1 MGTGN
6 RVDTARAATTRAAR
20 HSPAEHA
27 LRVPDAHVTCR
38 PAASPSEF
46 AAHFAIRHEVF
57 VLEQQVFAHTER
69 DNHDLDAGVVHLLA
83 RYGEVPAGAVRLFPL
98 DGSGLW
104 QGDRLCVL
112 PGYRI
117 HGIGAPLVRCAV
129 ATAGACGGREMVAH
143 IQLPNVSFFTHLGWQ
158 RDGDVELYAGL
169 EHQPMRI
176 DLPDS
181 ATGDRQAR
189 ELARRPR

>member
-1 MGTGN
+1 MGTGS
-6 RVDTARAATTRAAR
+6 RVDVTRGARDVPAGRA
-20 HSPAEHA
+20 PT
-27 LRVPDAHVTCR
+27 VPGAHLTCC
-38 PAASPSEF
+38 PAASPAEL

-57 VLEQQVFAHTER
+57 VLEQRVFAHSER
-69 DNHDLDAGVVHLLA
+69 DTHDLDPSVVHLLA
-83 RYGEVPAGAVRLFPL
+83 RYGEVAAGAVRLFPL
-98 DGSGLW
+98 GGSGLW
-104 QGDRLCVL
+104 QGDRLCVRPL
-112 PGYRI
+112 YRI

-129 ATAGACGGREMVAH
+129 AIAGARGGREMVAH

-176 DLPDS
+176 DLPDP

-189 ELARRPR
+189 ELARPAR